1 MTLSVVPD
9 PATTLAPAVGRQL
22 PAFLSGGT
30 VRLSFAQLHPT
41 EDLRQS
47 GRPQRSGVRLAAARA
62 QPRL

>member
-9 PATTLAPAVGRQL
+9 SATTLAPAVGRQL

-30 VRLSFAQLHPT
+30 VRLSFARLHPT

-47 GRPQRSGVRLAAARA
+47 GRPQRSGV
-62 QPRL
+62 